1 MFKVISISLSPNTER
16 DDVQLALCLL
26 FRPWHWTKGNVIS
39 ELEKNFSSKFN
50 FGRSFAFNS
59 GRSCLLS
66 ALEAIGITKGDE
78 VIIQSFTCNAV
89 VNPILKS
96 GAKPVYV
103 DIGKDL
109 NMDISNLKE
118 KITPHTKVIIAQ
130 HTFGMPCD
138 IEAISAI
145 AKENNLVLIEDC
157 AHSLGAKVKD
167 KYCGSFG
174 DFSFFSFGRDKV
186 ISSVYGGI
194 LCVNN
199 PKFLEKTREIRD
211 KTPYPSSPW
220 TVQQILHPILV
231 NLFILPFYNV
241 LLGKVLMAFFV
252 NLGILSKSV
261 TKDENQG
268 RLPQYFPRRMP
279 NGLAI
284 LAYHQLHKLERF
296 NRHRREITKFYEQ
309 ELKSNPEYEIVFKD
323 TPSELSP
330 IYLKFPLINK
340 NRKNILG
347 KMRMHN
353 IYLNDGWRDSA
364 IMPPMSNLEKMVYSE
379 GSCRLAEETA
389 RKIIYLPTH
398 INISI
403 NDAKKI
409 VYLLK
414 T

>member
-1 MFKVISISLSPNTER
+1 MFKVTSISLSPNTER

-26 FRPWHWTKGNVIS
+26 FRPWHWKKGNVVG
-39 ELEKNFSSKFN
+39 EFEKTFSSKFN
-50 FGRSFAFNS
+50 FGRGFAFNS

-66 ALEAIGITKGDE
+66 ALEAIGINKGDE
-78 VIIQSFTCNAV
+78 IILQSFTCNAV
-89 VNPILKS
+89 VNPILKL
-96 GAKPVYV
+96 GAKPIYV

-109 NMDISNLKE
+109 NMDVLKLQE
-118 KITPHTKVIIAQ
+118 KITSKTKVIIAQ

-138 IEAISAI
+138 IESIASI

-157 AHSLGAKVKD
+157 AHSLGAKIKD

-199 PKFLEKTREIRD
+199 SKFLEKTKEIRN
-211 KTPYPSSPW
+211 KTLYPSNFW
-220 TVQQILHPILV
+220 IVQQILHPILT
-231 NLFILPFYNV
+231 NLFILPFYNI
-241 LLGKVLMAFFV
+241 LFGKILMAILI

-261 TKDENQG
+261 TKEENYG
-268 RLPQYFPRRMP
+268 HLPQYFPRRMP

-284 LAYHQLHKLERF
+284 MANHQLHKLERF
-296 NRHRREITKFYEQ
+296 NRHRRELAQFYSN
-309 ELKSNPEYEIVFKD
+309 ELKDNSEYEIVFKNI
-323 TPSELSP
+323 PSEISP

-340 NRKNILG
+340 SEKNIAFR
-347 KMRMHN
+347 MRMHN
-353 IYLNDGWRDSA
+353 IYLNDGWRGSA
-364 IMPPMSNLEKMVYSE
+364 IMPPKSDLLKMDYKE
-379 GSCRLAEETA
+379 GSCRLAEETSQ
-389 RKIIYLPTH
+389 KIMYLPTH
-398 INISI
+398 VNISI

-414 T
+414 S